1 MKKLI
6 IAAAL
11 TTAIASPAFARG
23 METFSTYPAH
33 SAMTARAQAVQG
45 AYAAQPFDNRDGQLQ
60 IHTPNDV
67 YVAGQNV
74 GADPDPNV
82 RLNMIQD
89 QFHRE

>member
-11 TTAIASPAFARG
+11 AAAVASPAFARG
-23 METFSTYPAH
+23 TETFAQYSTHP
-33 SAMTARAQAVQG
+33 AMTSRAEAVRG
-45 AYAAQPFDNRDGQLQ
+45 AYAAQPFDPSGGQVQ

-67 YVAGQNV
+67 YVSGQYV

-89 QFHRE
+89 YFARD